1 MTDLTPED
9 EAELASLEAQ
19 WREEIYKM
27 EQQMMEGDDS
37 DIYTIKVQEDKW
49 GQVKMLKQNSTI
61 FLHSMEK
68 MKLSMTN

>member
-9 EAELASLEAQ
+9 EAELASLEAL

-37 DIYTIKVQEDKW
+37 DIYTIKVKDE
-49 GQVKMLKQNSTI
+49 
-61 FLHSMEK
+61 
-68 MKLSMTN
+68 

>member
-9 EAELASLEAQ
+9 EAELTSLEAL

-37 DIYTIKVQEDKW
+37 DIYTIKVKDE
-49 GQVKMLKQNSTI
+49 
-61 FLHSMEK
+61 
-68 MKLSMTN
+68 